1 MNLNW
6 KYNQWAKKQNCEFNG
21 IDTYISQNIEA
32 EDIEIFSN
40 ILCPKTIEYKGG
52 VILSWWAVSDE
63 DIEEIKKIFDEG
75 LRNFLS
81 ISEAEKAIN
90 DIRLYD
96 IFFNTS
102 QTAHNETYQN
112 IAKLIQ
118 KNWEYHLMTTY
129 PDKKFIVEIGG
140 EYEQFGVTFYQA
152 L

>member
-1 MNLNW
+1 MNI
-6 KYNQWAKKQNCEFNG
+6 Y
-21 IDTYISQNIEA
+21 A

-75 LRNFLS
+75 IRNFLS
-81 ISEAEKAIN
+81 ISKAEKAIN
-90 DIRLYD
+90 YIILYD

-102 QTAHNETYQN
+102 QTASDETYKN
-112 IAKLIQ
+112 VADLIK
-118 KNWEYHLMTTY
+118 KNWEYHLITNY
-129 PDKKFIVEIGG
+129 PNKKFIVEIIG

-152 L
+152 P